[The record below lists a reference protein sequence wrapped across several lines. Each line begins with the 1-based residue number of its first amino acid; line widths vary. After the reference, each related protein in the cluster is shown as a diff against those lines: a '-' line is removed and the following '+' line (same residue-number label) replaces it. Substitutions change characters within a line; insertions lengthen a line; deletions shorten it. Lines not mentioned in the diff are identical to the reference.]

1 MKSASLVMAAL
12 AALLALAACS
22 EHRPTATFLSFTE
35 SGPDGDAYPVR
46 MLVSGKFLRIEDGDG
61 QDGYVLFD
69 RAARVVY
76 SVNRADKTTLVVRA
90 RPVKLSPPAK
100 FEQAVERDPKEFPAV
115 DGKPVVHYRLLT
127 NRERCFDVYA
137 AEGLLPEAV
146 TALREYQQALA
157 GEQAV
162 IQGRTPASMQS
173 VCDLADLI
181 FLPGRN
187 LDQGFPVRQVN
198 HAGVTR
204 QLVDFKR
211 DIPAKAGMF
220 ELPGDYKRIT
230 TSDVKD

>member
-1 MKSASLVMAAL
+1 MKFTAVVFAGL
-12 AALLALAACS
+12 AALAACS
-22 EHRPTATFLSFTE
+22 EQPPTATFLSFTE

-46 MLVSGKFLRIEDGDG
+46 MLLNDKYLRIEDGDG

-69 RAARVVY
+69 RAARTVY
-76 SVNRADKTTLVVRA
+76 SVNRSDKATLVVRA
-90 RPVKLSPPAK
+90 QPVKLAPPAK
-100 FEQAVERDPKEFPAV
+100 FEQAVERDPEKLPDV

-146 TALREYQQALA
+146 AALREYQQALA

-162 IQGRTPASMQS
+162 IQARTPAGMQS
-173 VCDLADLI
+173 VCDAADLI
-181 FLPGRN
+181 FLPGRY
-187 LDQGFPVRQVN
+187 LEHGFPVRQVT

-211 DIPAKAGMF
+211 HVPVKAGMF
-220 ELPGDYKRIT
+220 DLPRDYRQIT
-230 TSDVKD
+230 PADVKD